1 MSEKIRKEVA
11 KITCG
16 EFSVRVHSSE
26 VKFQD
31 YNDEVDDSR
40 RYYSKE
46 NEYSLFFVS
55 LNNDIR
61 SKQSLRIQASFLSI
75 QDK

>member
-11 KITCG
+11 KITCD

-55 LNNDIR
+55 LNNDV
-61 SKQSLRIQASFLSI
+61 ST
-75 QDK
+75 